1 MLDLWFS
8 DKQYRYPFFSA
19 PLFRGHGQERTVSN
33 GILCSSATGGKENSM
48 YFDATEFATRLSTLR
63 KAQGMTQEEMAEA
76 LNISLE
82 HLSKMERGKRKPS
95 IDLIIAMA
103 CYFHVSTD
111 YLLMGKDHDKVDS
124 RTKLLDMVTQLT
136 EIAKSL

>member
-1 MLDLWFS
+1 MKIFS
-8 DKQYRYPFFSA
+8 FSKQQYRYPYFSA
-19 PLFRGHGQERTVSN
+19 PFFGVRGQERTVGN
-33 GILCSSATGGKENSM
+33 GILCSSA
-48 YFDATEFATRLSTLR
+48 ARLQTLR
-63 KAQGMTQEEMAEA
+63 KAQGMTQEELAEA

-95 IDLIIAMA
+95 IDLIVAMA

-124 RTKLLDMVTQLT
+124 RTKLLDVVAQLA

>member
-1 MLDLWFS
+1 
-8 DKQYRYPFFSA
+8 
-19 PLFRGHGQERTVSN
+19 
-33 GILCSSATGGKENSM
+33 M

-82 HLSKMERGKRKPS
+82 HLSKMERVKRKPS
-95 IDLIIAMA
+95 IDLIIVMA
-103 CYFHVSTD
+103 CYFHVNTD
-111 YLLMGKDHDKVDS
+111 YLLMGKDHDMVDS
-124 RTKLLDMVTQLT
+124 RTKLLDVVTQLT